1 MHSYIICIYVCK
13 QYSFAFCFYYT
24 YYFCHFHIIL
34 IFILLKLHLRN
45 CLSWFPIV
53 EYLCC
58 IKMFCHYEW
67 NCYKVVLSFK
77 KVLKGI
83 LRINSEKLG
92 FRAKSMKILTSHM
105 GLHTHPHR
113 MFVKWWPSAS
123 IFTLRQVIHMASTS
137 QGSQDKRKF
146 QRIWGRKQIPHTL
159 WSKEVKPLTESSL
172 GRRHVKKLVFLSPL
186 NSFYCTEWS
195 ISGNSPS
202 LRTQCVPDSV

>member
-1 MHSYIICIYVCK
+1 MHPHIICIYVCK
-13 QYSFAFCFYYT
+13 QYSFSFCFYYT
-24 YYFCHFHIIL
+24 YYFFHFHIIL

-58 IKMFCHYEW
+58 IKNFCHYEW

-123 IFTLRQVIHMASTS
+123 IFNFSAGNTYGFYKSGKPGQEKVPKNLGKKANPPYTVV
-137 QGSQDKRKF
+137 QGS
-146 QRIWGRKQIPHTL
+146 
-159 WSKEVKPLTESSL
+159 
-172 GRRHVKKLVFLSPL
+172 
-186 NSFYCTEWS
+186 
-195 ISGNSPS
+195 
-202 LRTQCVPDSV
+202 